1 MVFMVNLTASLA
13 KTRFA
18 QSAGYAQE
26 MTFSPNNDIDLFFA
40 KIFMSCC
47 PNRGALA
54 PPLAALVPPERR
66 LQITFRRTG
75 LGQDG
80 RVAPKNGRHMTE
92 HGRVWHKLP
101 LASDCR
107 HPRLPLQLR
116 ARPLRKFPKP
126 RRLRVIG

>member
-54 PPLAALVPPERR
+54 PPLAALVPPEDIFQEKNLMLR
-66 LQITFRRTG
+66 LNSSLF
-75 LGQDG
+75 
-80 RVAPKNGRHMTE
+80 
-92 HGRVWHKLP
+92 
-101 LASDCR
+101 
-107 HPRLPLQLR
+107 
-116 ARPLRKFPKP
+116 
-126 RRLRVIG
+126 